1 MKIIKNTTNLTAEE
15 IIAQVTEYQKFFSDF
30 QSPNEES
37 FELAEDGHL
46 VGTSSIY
53 APIVISNVE

>member
-15 IIAQVTEYQKFFSDF
+15 IIAQVIEHQNFFSDF
-30 QSPNEES
+30 PSPDEES
-37 FELAEDGHL
+37 FDLAEDGHL

-53 APIVISNVE
+53 APIVISNVQ